1 MRCAVAVLS
10 TLLSSSTL
18 PTVRHSDR
26 LTGQTTQQDD
36 RARLAYAG
44 RVWSYPSGRKGDSR
58 LFDNL
63 RDGVSSLVGEVSSNS
78 TGGQLRLPA
87 KANAIQDHSARVK
100 SMATYNMPGS
110 VEKLL
115 HVAIADTVSQDADKA
130 TKLLE
135 KVQNGLDTVFS
146 EAVKQDAGSKWRAK
160 SGKDSFKISNTVKR
174 NWEVKKNNPG
184 KLLVFCI
191 GIDQLTDDVGEFTF
205 ELPPFVGEWL
215 KDLAK

>member
-1 MRCAVAVLS
+1 M
-10 TLLSSSTL
+10 
-18 PTVRHSDR
+18 
-26 LTGQTTQQDD
+26 
-36 RARLAYAG
+36 
-44 RVWSYPSGRKGDSR
+44 
-58 LFDNL
+58 
-63 RDGVSSLVGEVSSNS
+63 
-78 TGGQLRLPA
+78 PA